1 MYQETLSDIQHEANE
16 YSQELIAA
24 AGAEA
29 EDQPTTGTARFYGLA
44 LAPVAVTLLVAAV
57 TLIEGT
63 GGPNI
68 QPWCPVRGCT
78 I

>member
-1 MYQETLSDIQHEANE
+1 MYQETLSDIQQEANAF
-16 YSQELIAA
+16 SQELIAA
-24 AGAEA
+24 AEVEG
-29 EDQPTTGTARFYGLA
+29 EDQPAMGPARFYGLA